1 MIFSVCIII
10 LIGFEITDG
19 KYMYVVQ
26 FLLYLDYQANL
37 IVK

>member
-19 KYMYVVQ
+19 KYVVQ